1 VGQLRLFSEFVSVTA
16 DGQKLWAETVLA
28 LILGRDKGAV
38 WWSYGVRKGGVDFFE
53 ISHAN

>member
-1 VGQLRLFSEFVSVTA
+1 VGQLGLFSEFVSVTA

-38 WWSYGVRKGGVDFFE
+38 WWSYGVRKGGVDFFK